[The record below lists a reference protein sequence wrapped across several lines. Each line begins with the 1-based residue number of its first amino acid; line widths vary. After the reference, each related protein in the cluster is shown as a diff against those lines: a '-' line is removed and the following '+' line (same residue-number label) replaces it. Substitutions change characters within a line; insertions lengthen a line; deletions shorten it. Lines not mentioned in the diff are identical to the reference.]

1 MIRRITV
8 GPIGENAYI
17 VEQTGRP
24 VVVVDP
30 GAEPARLLEAA
41 LDALGRSRGEDASTP
56 SVATPSVATPSVA
69 TPSVAIILTHGHLD
83 HVAALPA
90 LAAGLRKAGVSV
102 RVYAPEGDRDY
113 FGPKAR
119 ETNLRVF
126 TDIGAQAFFRK
137 HWTDI
142 PEADVYYG
150 DGYDFP
156 GLDIKAIHSPGHTRG
171 SSCLLAEGG
180 SSLLSGDTLFRDGV
194 GRTDNFDADEA
205 TIVNSIRERLCVLH
219 DAVRVWP
226 GHGDQTTI
234 GREKRYFLR

>member
-17 VEQTGRP
+17 VEQPGRP

-30 GAEPARLLEAA
+30 GAEPGRLLEETLGA
-41 LDALGRSRGEDASTP
+41 LERSKAGEP
-56 SVATPSVATPSVA
+56 ATPSVA

-90 LAAGLRKAGVSV
+90 LAAGLRAAGIEVLT
-102 RVYAPEGDRDY
+102 YAPEGDRDY
-113 FGPKAR
+113 FGSKAR

-205 TIVNSIRERLCVLH
+205 TIVNSIRERLCVLY

-226 GHGDQTTI
+226 GHGDQTTM

>member
-1 MIRRITV
+1 MIRCLTV
-8 GPIGENAYI
+8 GPIGENAYLI
-17 VEQTGRP
+17 EQPGRP

-30 GAEPARLLEAA
+30 GAEPERLLAEA
-41 LDALGRSRGEDASTP
+41 LDALERTTLDPSESSPRSASP
-56 SVATPSVATPSVA
+56 G
-69 TPSVAIILTHGHLD
+69 VAIILTHGHLD

-142 PEADVYYG
+142 PEADVYFG
-150 DGYDFP
+150 DGFAFP
-156 GLDIKAIHSPGHTRG
+156 DLDITAVHTPGHTRG

-194 GRTDNFDADEA
+194 GRTDNYDADEA

-226 GHGDQTTI
+226 GHGEQTTM